1 MSRWNELLDSFK
13 NFIMGIRKRILLISS
28 ANPLKGPGAIGMD
41 LYNAF
46 KEADCEVDFL
56 TLYQVDSR
64 PDIKYVYKKPAKW
77 QNLSFKIRRKFAPK
91 PVGDYCFFYGKENC
105 PPVRVSKVLK
115 SVGTSYDLVFV
126 FFWQELLSFQ
136 TIDKLYDKLQCTFVF
151 YCADYSP
158 MSGGCHFTGDCRRF
172 ETGCGCCPAFGSTDP
187 NDFTHWNVKYRKKVY
202 EKVKPVLLANTY
214 MLDSFMKK
222 SFLLKDQRLEFA
234 STLLDLDKFRLLKR
248 DKELYRHFDIPLEK
262 KYILS
267 FGCQS
272 LTDERKGM
280 SYLLDA
286 LDIAYEQMTL
296 EERKQV
302 LLLFAGK
309 NGEQIEPR
317 LKFDYKNLGFI
328 SVPDLPLFYSVSTMF
343 LCASVNDA
351 GPSMLCQSIACG
363 TPLVA
368 FEMGTALDVLKGH
381 NTGYCAK
388 LRNSEDLARGILYV
402 MRLDSSAY
410 RDMRMECRS
419 VAENLN
425 SKEVLVTRI
434 LNYID

>member
-1 MSRWNELLDSFK
+1 
-13 NFIMGIRKRILLISS
+13 
-28 ANPLKGPGAIGMD
+28 
-41 LYNAF
+41 
-46 KEADCEVDFL
+46 
-56 TLYQVDSR
+56 
-64 PDIKYVYKKPAKW
+64 
-77 QNLSFKIRRKFAPK
+77 
-91 PVGDYCFFYGKENC
+91 
-105 PPVRVSKVLK
+105 
-115 SVGTSYDLVFV
+115 
-126 FFWQELLSFQ
+126 
-136 TIDKLYDKLQCTFVF
+136 
-151 YCADYSP
+151 